1 MDKNIF
7 AIAFFLVT
15 VTACTQEK
23 MAPPE
28 QKPKPAP
35 QFSLSNLEGEKV
47 TLADLKGKPAIINF
61 WATWCA
67 PCVEELPM
75 LETFYRAKKSD
86 TGLTVVAIN
95 IKESKKIVEEFVSTH
110 GYSLVTLLDETGKV
124 SEDFQVFGLPTTF
137 FINADGDIVF
147 THMGLLTKEL
157 IYAGFEKTYS
167 AKSSK

>member
-1 MDKNIF
+1 MNNF
-7 AIAFFLVT
+7 SLAAAALLL
-15 VTACTQEK
+15 ALSSCTQEK

-35 QFSLSNLEGEKV
+35 QFSLQNLKGKPV
-47 TLADLKGKPAIINF
+47 TLADLKGKPAIVNF

-75 LETFYRAKKSD
+75 LDTFYRAKKSD

-95 IKESKKIVEEFVSTH
+95 IKESQKIVEEFVATN

-157 IYAGFEKTYS
+157 IYAGFEKIFK
-167 AKSSK
+167 AK